1 MEKSQRNTEGGW
13 LSMILP
19 KREDVFHKI
28 QLFRLLTAIIDSDIS
43 RLVHFKGGTA
53 ASMLGFLDRFS
64 IDLDFDL
71 EKDAPQDKINKNLK
85 TIFQKLDLEI
95 DKKSSKTLY
104 YILKYHTKQGFR
116 NSIKL
121 SFIDKIYKLN
131 IYKPQYLSEIDRFAN
146 CQTVETMF
154 ANKLVALT
162 DRYKKTKTI
171 AGRDLY
177 DIHHFFVS
185 GYNYETKIIEERTGK
200 KTEDYLRDLIKFIDK
215 KINNKIIDEDLN
227 FLLPVGHFKKIRPI
241 LKSETMMIL
250 KQEIERK

>member
-1 MEKSQRNTEGGW
+1 M
-13 LSMILP
+13 LLP

-43 RLVHFKGGTA
+43 KSVYFKGGTA

-71 EKDAPQDKINKNLK
+71 EKNASKNKINAELKN
-85 TIFQKLDLEI
+85 IFEKLDMEI

-104 YILKYHTKQGFR
+104 YILKYQTKSGLR

-121 SFIDKIYKLN
+121 SFIDNIYKSN
-131 IYKPQYLSEIDRFAN
+131 IYKPQYLSEIDRFVN
-146 CQTVETMF
+146 CQTIETMF
-154 ANKLVALT
+154 ANKLVALM

-177 DIHHFFVS
+177 DIHHFFI
-185 GYNYETKIIEERTGK
+185 NRYEYEDKIIKERTGK
-200 KTEDYLRDLIKFIDK
+200 KTADYLRDLIKFIDK
-215 KINNKIIDEDLN
+215 KINNKTIDEDLN
-227 FLLPVGHFKKIRPI
+227 FLLPINLFKKIRPI

-250 KQEIERK
+250 RQEIENLKS